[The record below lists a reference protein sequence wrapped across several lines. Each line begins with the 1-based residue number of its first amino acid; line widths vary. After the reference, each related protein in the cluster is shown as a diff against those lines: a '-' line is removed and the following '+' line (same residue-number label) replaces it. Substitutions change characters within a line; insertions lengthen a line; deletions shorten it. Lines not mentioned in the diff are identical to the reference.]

1 MYICAK
7 KYLYGSRN
15 VEMYF
20 YKKEYDDEHS
30 ASFATRWFSTLKKS
44 DDEHSASFAT
54 RWFSTLKTFS
64 IIKRV

>member
-30 ASFATRWFSTLKKS
+30 ASFATRWFSTLK
-44 DDEHSASFAT
+44 
-54 RWFSTLKTFS
+54 TFS
-64 IIKRV
+64 IIKHSISKRV

>member
-30 ASFATRWFSTLKKS
+30 ASFATRWFSTLK
-44 DDEHSASFAT
+44 
-54 RWFSTLKTFS
+54 TFS